1 MYESHFSIP
10 MSGAI
15 LNTINTRYHYKE
27 IEYILDNSKTKLLII
42 HSDYLNEIIKIKKI
56 RQKKIPL
63 IIIKD
68 ENIKKE
74 INPNYE
80 NYETFLKKGSLKDE
94 KFKITDEFSPISI
107 SYTSGTTGRPKAVI
121 TTHRAAY
128 LNSLG
133 NKFLWN
139 IEKLQSFYGHY
150 LCFKAMVGDSW
161 TIVALA
167 GVNICLKK

>member
-1 MYESHFSIP
+1 M
-10 MSGAI
+10 
-15 LNTINTRYHYKE
+15 
-27 IEYILDNSKTKLLII
+27 
-42 HSDYLNEIIKIKKI
+42 NEIIKIKKI

-107 SYTSGTTGRPKAVI
+107 SYTLV
-121 TTHRAAY
+121 
-128 LNSLG
+128 LL
-133 NKFLWN
+133 
-139 IEKLQSFYGHY
+139 E
-150 LCFKAMVGDSW
+150 D
-161 TIVALA
+161 
-167 GVNICLKK
+167 LKP